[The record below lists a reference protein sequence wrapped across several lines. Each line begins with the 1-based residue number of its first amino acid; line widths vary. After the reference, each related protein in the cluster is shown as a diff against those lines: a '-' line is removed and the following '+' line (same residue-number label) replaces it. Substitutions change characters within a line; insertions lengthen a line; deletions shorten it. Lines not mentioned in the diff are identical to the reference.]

1 MAITD
6 TQPLPRAPIAERT
19 QNEVGETEYTITYPW
34 VVYFRNFRQDLDAAP
49 ITVDTV
55 DVATQS
61 ASIATTTITTPTV
74 AGYYSFQFYAAV
86 TTAAVTSSSLTV
98 TLAWTDGGVAKSKSF
113 TAMTGN
119 TTTTTSSEDYLIYSD
134 AAAPITYATTYASNG
149 AGEMVYKLFAVV
161 AGVSR

>member
-6 TQPLPRAPIAERT
+6 TQPLPRAPIAEPT
-19 QNEVGETEYTITYPW
+19 KDEVGQTQFTITYPW
-34 VVYFRNFRQDLDAAP
+34 VVYFRNLRADVDASP
-49 ITVDTV
+49 LTTQTVEV
-55 DVATQS
+55 ETQS
-61 ASIATTTITTPTV
+61 ASIATTTIVTPTF

-98 TLAWTDGGVAKSKSF
+98 ILGWTDGGVAKSKSF

-119 TTTTTSSEDYLIYSD
+119 TTATTSSEDYLVYSD

-161 AGVSR
+161 AGVAR